1 MQAAR
6 ARLARRGGLLLLLL
20 GLALAAWM
28 TLKPAAPAERGP
40 IVIGLLYALSGPT
53 AQGEVPQVAAARLAV
68 DEINAGGGLLGRRVE
83 LRVEDTRADARVA
96 AAAAERLITTERVAA
111 LFGCGSASCRQAVKP
126 VVEAHRHLLFYPA
139 AYEGMETS
147 AHIVYTGPMPNQQA
161 LPAADWA
168 MHGFGRRVYL
178 VGSEGSYPRR
188 LGAVLRDFIVLS
200 GGQVLGE
207 RSLPMGGR
215 DMGGVMA
222 DLMKL
227 TPDVV
232 ISTISGDSN
241 QAFFDA
247 LATAGLTDLPLL
259 SLSAAEPEMKA
270 FDGGR
275 LDRHFTA
282 WGYLQSLPGPGNQ
295 DFLARLRRS
304 QGEGAS
310 ASDPAVSTYVALK
323 LWAASVV
330 EIGSA
335 RTDAVNANV
344 VHQSVASPEGF
355 AAIDGHSRHQWR
367 QLRIAQVRPGG
378 DLAEVY
384 LLPRYIR
391 PEPWPGFRSTEHWV
405 AVISRS
411 GGRP

>member
-6 ARLARRGGLLLLLL
+6 ARLARRGGLLLLLA
-20 GLALAAWM
+20 GLVLAAWV
-28 TLKPAAPAERGP
+28 TLKPAAPVERGP

-53 AQGEVPQVAAARLAV
+53 ARGEVPQVAAARLAV
-68 DEINAGGGLLGRRVE
+68 EEINAAGGLLGRRVE

-96 AAAAERLITTERVAA
+96 AAAAERLISTERVVA
-111 LFGCGSASCRQAVKP
+111 LFGCGSASCRQAVRP

-139 AYEGMETS
+139 AYEGMESS
-147 AHIVYTGPMPNQQA
+147 AHIVYTGPTPNQQA
-161 LPAADWA
+161 LPATDWA

-178 VGSEGSYPRR
+178 VGTEGSYPRR
-188 LGAVLRDFIVLS
+188 LGLILRDFILLG

-207 RSLPMGGR
+207 RYLAPGSR

-232 ISTISGDSN
+232 ISSISGDSN
-241 QAFFDA
+241 EAFFEA
-247 LATAGLTDLPLL
+247 LVTAGLTDLPLL
-259 SLSAAEPEMKA
+259 SLAVAEPELKA

-282 WGYLQSLPGPGNQ
+282 WGYLQSLPDAANQ

-304 QGEGAS
+304 QGDGAS
-310 ASDPAVSTYVALK
+310 ASDPAVSIYGALK
-323 LWAASVV
+323 LWAAAVA
-330 EIGSA
+330 EIGSV

-344 VHQSVASPEGF
+344 VQQSVAAPQGF
-355 AAIDGHSRHQWR
+355 AAIDGQSRHQWR

-378 DLAEVY
+378 ELAEVY
-384 LLPRYIR
+384 LFPRHIR
-391 PEPWPGFRSTEHWV
+391 PEPWPAFRATEHWR
-405 AVISRS
+405 AVLSRS
-411 GGRP
+411 EWRP